1 MIDGKVSP
9 AIEGQLN
16 AFYYNHQHETI
27 HHLLPKELIELADH
41 KVEDIADLLCER
53 AKVYLNSDKGAHDI
67 YDMLDTFSR
76 KRKNS
81 RSSTNVYDKG
91 KYRGAYTA

>member
-1 MIDGKVSP
+1 MQRCNNENFAQFFDINIHEVIDGKVSP

-16 AFYYNHQHETI
+16 AFYIIINTKTI
-27 HHLLPKELIELADH
+27 HHLLPKELISLAD

-67 YDMLDTFSR
+67 YDMRIPFSR
-76 KRKNS
+76 KREK
-81 RSSTNVYDKG
+81 
-91 KYRGAYTA
+91 